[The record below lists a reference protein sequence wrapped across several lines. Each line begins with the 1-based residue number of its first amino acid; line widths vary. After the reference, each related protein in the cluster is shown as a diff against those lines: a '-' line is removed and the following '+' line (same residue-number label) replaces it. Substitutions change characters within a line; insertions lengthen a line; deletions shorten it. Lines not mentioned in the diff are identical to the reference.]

1 MNKQENFW
9 IQISEEY
16 IRDNSDFNKDLGI
29 KAWSR
34 MLSKISLDEIQSI
47 LECGSNIGRNVNYL
61 NGLLPNATKS
71 IIELS
76 PAAHKIV
83 TSKYKILNSFL
94 GPISAAVF
102 EKKFDLVFT
111 SGVLI
116 HIHPSNLK
124 ETMAKIYD
132 FSNRFIL
139 VAEYFSRTPVTIE
152 YRNQSNKL
160 FKSDF
165 GKQILNNFEL
175 NLIDYGFLWGYEFDN
190 AGFDD
195 ITYWL
200 FEKPI

>member
-1 MNKQENFW
+1 MNEQENFW
-9 IQISEEY
+9 VQISEEY
-16 IRDNSDFNKDLGI
+16 IEANSDFNKDLGI

-34 MLSKISLDEIQSI
+34 MLSKISLDDIQSI

-76 PAAHKIV
+76 PEAHKIV

-139 VAEYFSRTPVTIE
+139 IAEYFSRTPVTIE